1 MCVCVEKNCVP
12 LGINNRK
19 AADNTSLL
27 SLVNNLCRRGIDDYS
42 LPRSA
47 VSNGPPGN
55 SHKVTA
61 NSRFLMSTSSRSY
74 GMLHARRSFSC
85 HAA

>member
-1 MCVCVEKNCVP
+1 MDGDRGWDEGLGVGGVCGGVGGGVEKNCVP

-27 SLVNNLCRRGIDDYS
+27 SLVNNLRRGGIDYYS

-55 SHKVTA
+55 SHKMTA
-61 NSRFLMSTSSRSY
+61 IHDF
-74 GMLHARRSFSC
+74 
-85 HAA
+85 